1 MLAGSF
7 LSLSTARC
15 WQDKRSSHQGIEHRT
30 IVSEGDL
37 HTYLFVFIV
46 NKLLRCVTSISY
58 GNRGCWQACYL
69 CLLPGAHKTLANT
82 VNGQNRIFSHLE
94 RIPWPEFNF
103 CVNMNL
109 YFHYSKWILADMSS
123 VHANWGNIIGTLR
136 EDTAATCNGLPANNA
151 FLGNSNFFMATYA
164 PRIQLLCGWYE

>member
-1 MLAGSF
+1 MLAGL

-15 WQDKRSSHQGIEHRT
+15 WQDKRASHQGIEHRT

-82 VNGQNRIFSHLE
+82 VNGQNRIFSQSE

-109 YFHYSKWILADMSS
+109 FSIIPNEYWLIWVVCMQIEGISLGH
-123 VHANWGNIIGTLR
+123 WGRTQ
-136 EDTAATCNGLPANNA
+136 LPPAMGCLPTMH
-151 FLGNSNFFMATYA
+151 F
-164 PRIQLLCGWYE
+164 

>member
-1 MLAGSF
+1 MLAGL

-15 WQDKRSSHQGIEHRT
+15 WQDKRSPHQGIEHRT

-37 HTYLFVFIV
+37 HTYMFVFIV

-82 VNGQNRIFSHLE
+82 VNGQSRIFSYSE
-94 RIPWPEFNF
+94 IKPWPESPYMHQQFNF
-103 CVNMNL
+103 RVNMNTFIL
-109 YFHYSKWILADMSS
+109 WILADMSR
-123 VHANWGNIIGTLR
+123 VDANWGNIIGTLR
-136 EDTAATCNGLPANNA
+136 EDTAATSSKPHTCL
-151 FLGNSNFFMATYA
+151 
-164 PRIQLLCGWYE
+164 